1 MGGDMSQHAGTIS
14 ANQPRSFFQ
23 KPSLLVVDDDHD
35 TCDMMCQFLS
45 QDYLCDSAYNGEQAL
60 VKIKANRYAVILADL
75 MMPKVD
81 GYAVVSSTA
90 VLSPTTPV
98 IVVSAVAEVQSA
110 IKAMKMGAF
119 DYIIKPFNPEQIE
132 VSVKRAIGHHILAR
146 NARENEIQLLK
157 HAAELERLNQAL
169 SKALMELDSAYQAT
183 ISALAAALESRNFE
197 TRSHSDRVVA
207 YSLRLGREMGLDEE
221 EMKRLKV
228 GALFHDI
235 GKIGVEDKILFK
247 ADSLTPEEWQ
257 IMKSHVHVGERII
270 SEIPLLHSALP
281 VVTQHHE
288 RWDGTGYPAG
298 LSGEQIDIKA
308 RIFAVADTIDAITSD
323 RPYDASRTFEEVR
336 NELVACAGKQ
346 FDPRIVEAFCRV
358 PLEEWTSLVA

>member
-1 MGGDMSQHAGTIS
+1 MSQSSETTS
-14 ANQPRSFFQ
+14 ADKPQAFFH
-23 KPSLLVVDDDHD
+23 KPSLLVVDDDYD

-45 QDYLCDSAYNGEQAL
+45 QEYQCDYAYNGEQAL
-60 VKIKANRYAVILADL
+60 IKIKSKRYAVILADL

-81 GYAVVSSTA
+81 GYAVVSNAA

-132 VSVKRAIGHHILAR
+132 VSVKRALGHHILAR
-146 NARENEIQLLK
+146 TAHENEMQLVEY
-157 HAAELERLNQAL
+157 AAELERVNAAL
-169 SKALMELDSAYQAT
+169 RKALKELESTYHAT
-183 ISALAAALESRNFE
+183 ISALAATLESRNLE

-207 YSLRLGREMGLDEE
+207 YSLRLGREIQLDEE

-228 GALFHDI
+228 GALFHDS

-247 ADSLTPEEWQ
+247 ADALTKEEWQ
-257 IMKSHVHVGERII
+257 VMKTHVHMGEQII
-270 SEIPLLHSALP
+270 SKIPLLHSALP

-308 RIFAVADTIDAITSD
+308 RVFAVADAIDAITSN
-323 RPYDASRTFEEVR
+323 RPYDAPRTFEEVR
-336 NELVACAGKQ
+336 NELVASAGKQ
-346 FDPRIVEAFCRV
+346 FDPKIVEAFCRV
-358 PLEEWTSLVA
+358 PLEEWTSLVE